1 MQPLPAQDLRSNLG
15 TWAVVGH
22 DLPAV
27 GAALVRALPPEPF
40 DPDFRGQN
48 LTTTYFDT
56 PHFDLRRARRKADRY
71 LTLRLRC
78 YRAPNESETYALSA
92 KTESQKFRRELDA
105 TRAGRLLGGNGLAFG
120 DLLPP
125 DLVARLADL
134 AGGAPVRGVVAVM
147 YRRYAAEDDE
157 HRLTLDVHV
166 RTDTGLRLPFAVLEF
181 KALDASAPPPDFV
194 ARLGLRPLKL
204 SKFLWS
210 TNGGR

>member
-1 MQPLPAQDLRSNLG
+1 MQPLPAPDLRSNLG
-15 TWAVVGH
+15 TWAVVAH

-27 GAALVRALPPEPF
+27 GAAMVRAFSAEPF
-40 DPDFRGQN
+40 DPDFRGQD

-56 PHFDLRRARRKADRY
+56 PRFDLRRARRKGDRY

-78 YRAPNESETYALSA
+78 YQAPDGSETYALSA
-92 KTESQKFRRELDA
+92 KTESQKFRRELDPR
-105 TRAGRLLGGNGLAFG
+105 RAGQLLNGDGIAFG

-147 YRRYAAEDDE
+147 CRRYAAEEDE

-166 RTDTGLRLPFAVLEF
+166 RTDTGLRLLFAVLEF
-181 KALDASAPPPDFV
+181 KALDTSSPPPDFV